1 MRFLSFFIAVLLAGG
16 GYSVAADRD
25 LHLIYVNGLA
35 EKTIEPDMILVRLE
49 SWAKAAVAA
58 KAQEQQAAQ
67 FAKVK
72 NGLEKFRI
80 KKEDIQTEAYSVSP
94 EYVYDQKSQQS
105 KINGYRVSH
114 VVLVIYRKIDDAGA
128 FLDTMVTSRGETSG
142 ISVQNISWDSSKKA
156 EIEVSALGEAVKNAR
171 AKADQLAR
179 AAGVEIKAVHRIQH
193 SSGTPPGPQPMLY
206 EAASMKMGGAAPQT
220 ELSSGQIKIRVD
232 VQMEFE
238 I

>member
-1 MRFLSFFIAVLLAGG
+1 MKFFTFLTAIMIGATALGAG
-16 GYSVAADRD
+16 SEHD
-25 LHLIYVNGLA
+25 LHLIFVNGVA
-35 EKTIEPDMILVRLE
+35 EKTVEPDMIAVRLE
-49 SWAKAAVAA
+49 SWAKSNVAS

-67 FAKVK
+67 FAKLK

-80 KKEDIQTEAYSVSP
+80 KKEDIQTEAYSVNP

-114 VVLVIYRKIDDAGA
+114 VVMVIYRKIDDVGS
-128 FLDTMVTSRGETSG
+128 FLDSMVTSRGESSG

-156 EIEVSALGEAVKNAR
+156 EVEVAALAEAVKNAR
-171 AKADQLAR
+171 QKASQLAS
-179 AAGVEIKAVHRIQH
+179 AAGVQIKAVHRIQH
-193 SSGTPPGPQPMLY
+193 SSGTPPGPQPMMF
-206 EAASMKMGGAAPQT
+206 EAAAMKMGGAAPQT
-220 ELSSGQIKIRVD
+220 ELSAGQIKVRVD